1 MVSPPLKGTDLLAWR
16 RRLLADGGQ
25 AVDLDWLL
33 DLAAGLRWQDLQRL
47 QLDPDGAELT
57 LDCSLEA
64 LEQQWLLHR
73 QHQIPLQHLVGR
85 CPWRDLELWVSPD
98 ALIPRQE
105 TELLVDL
112 AVARGLE
119 SPAHKGDRVRI
130 WADLGTGSGA
140 LAVALARQLSG
151 WQGHAVDCSA
161 AALALARRNLEAW
174 ADGMAWQLHQG
185 SWWQPLQP
193 WWGQLD
199 LVVSNPPYIPAG
211 VVDQL
216 DPVVRDHEPRLAL
229 DGGLD
234 GLDCCRLLLEG
245 AAEALAP
252 GGWLLL
258 EHHHD
263 QSQAVLALMT
273 NAGLRDV
280 QAAQDL
286 EGIRRF
292 ALARRAAG

>member
-16 RRLLADGGQ
+16 RRLLANGGQ

>member
-1 MVSPPLKGTDLLAWR
+1 MVSPPLKGSDLLAWR
-16 RRLLADGGQ
+16 RRLLADGGH
-25 AVDLDWLL
+25 AADLDWLL

-47 QLDPDGAELT
+47 QLDPAGVELT
-57 LDCSLEA
+57 LDCSLDA
-64 LEQQWLLHR
+64 LEQQWLLYR
-73 QHQIPLQHLVGR
+73 QRQIPLQHLVGR

-112 AVARGLE
+112 AVARGLA
-119 SPAHKGDRVRI
+119 SPAPQWGRGRI

-161 AALALARRNLEAW
+161 AALDLARRNLEAW
-174 ADGMAWQLHQG
+174 TDGMAWQLHQG
-185 SWWQPLQP
+185 SWWQPLRP

-234 GLDCCRLLLEG
+234 GLDCCRLLLDG

-263 QSQAVLALMT
+263 QSEAVLALMT

>member
-119 SPAHKGDRVRI
+119 FPAHKGDRVRI